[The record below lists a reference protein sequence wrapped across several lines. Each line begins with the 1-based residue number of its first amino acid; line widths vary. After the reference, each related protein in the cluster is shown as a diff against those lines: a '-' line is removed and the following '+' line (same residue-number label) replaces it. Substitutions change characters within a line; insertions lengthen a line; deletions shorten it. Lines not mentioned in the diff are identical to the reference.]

1 MVPFLEQFNQHKSI
15 SSNTSRRIQDHRHCI
30 NKMFKEA
37 AFTLLL
43 TWSGV
48 ITAFRPMSPMRLQ
61 RGMTVSMAF
70 DGPATDLVLGANP
83 TIEEWMDVAEP
94 GLKKATMGMFRAVKE
109 IAYKIRTASCDKV
122 QCFGTTASGDQ
133 IAIDILANN
142 IIFQNLRQTGVVAV
156 ASSKE
161 TPTEDP
167 MGGNTNYTSSFL

>member
-1 MVPFLEQFNQHKSI
+1 
-15 SSNTSRRIQDHRHCI
+15 
-30 NKMFKEA
+30 MFKEA

-61 RGMTVSMAF
+61 RGVTVSMAF

-167 MGGNTNYTSSFL
+167 MGGTTNYPFPLSQHRIRIM